1 MSVYRILTLAVA
13 SALGLHATIIGT
25 PQAAFR
31 HLYTLNPTGTVEV
44 QNVYGDVSIMA
55 WDRDEVL
62 VEAVKKSSDPR
73 HLDDAR
79 IVVDSSYDSFS
90 VRTLYAGD
98 GTGDLASVEYRIMV
112 PRNANLQ
119 NVKLT
124 NGGLSIRGLAGAV
137 KASAVNGGIRA
148 ERLEGGAEL
157 STVNGR
163 LDADFERISGAGTI
177 SLTSVNGPIRLSLPR
192 EATASL
198 IADNLSGGINSDIG
212 RSWREPGGNR
222 LRAVM
227 NRGGVRIHLRNVN
240 GGIQIRSCWN
250 HRGEHP
256 WS

>member
-1 MSVYRILTLAVA
+1 MFFRRPNGFLAAAEGGAMSVYRILTLAVA

-90 VRTLYAGD
+90 IRTLYAGD

-119 NVKLT
+119 NVKLI

-148 ERLEGGAEL
+148 E
-157 STVNGR
+157 TTGR
-163 LDADFERISGAGTI
+163 RSGAFDRQRAAGCRFRAHQRRGDD
-177 SLTSVNGPIRLSLPR
+177 LAYLGERPHPALP
-192 EATASL
+192 AAGS
-198 IADNLSGGINSDIG
+198 DCQPYSGQSE
-212 RSWREPGGNR
+212 RR
-222 LRAVM
+222 
-227 NRGGVRIHLRNVN
+227 H
-240 GGIQIRSCWN
+240 
-250 HRGEHP
+250 
-256 WS
+256 